1 MLRSLQRKKARTTAE
16 AKLNEAAELTA
27 QNRDRRDPE
36 IERRIL
42 RLRHLAGIEMIK
54 DNGGSPDYPEPAF
67 ESLTG
72 DGLPEVGPGDVTPE
86 LLRAAMLRNGALLIR
101 GLIDREDALRLADKI
116 DRAFEAREAKKAG
129 EAPDPGYYS
138 PFTAEPEFSLVT
150 RGWVTG
156 AQGMWAAD
164 APAVLVDVLDT
175 LERAGL
181 RQLATGY
188 LGERPAISVN
198 KCTLRRVPPD
208 VYDPDAAD
216 GWGVKDGATKK
227 RLSGWH
233 QDGAFLGDVRA
244 LNVWLSLSRCGD
256 VAPGLDIVPRRLD
269 HIIPTGT
276 EGAAFDW
283 SVSQTLAEE
292 AAGDTGIQRP
302 IFEPG
307 DVMLFDE
314 LFLHATAAE
323 PEMTNHRHAVES
335 WFFGPSAFPEDYVPL
350 AY

>member
-1 MLRSLQRKKARTTAE
+1 MLD
-16 AKLNEAAELTA
+16 EAAELTA
-27 QNRDRRDPE
+27 QNREQRNPE
-36 IERRIL
+36 VERRIL
-42 RLRHLAGIEMIK
+42 KLRHLAGIEMIN
-54 DNGGSPDYPEPAF
+54 DGAGPPSYPEPAF
-67 ESLTG
+67 DALAG
-72 DGLPEVGPGDVTPE
+72 DALPEVTPDEVAPE
-86 LLRAAMLRNGALLIR
+86 LLRASVLRHGALLIR
-101 GLIDREDALRLADKI
+101 GLIDPGEATLLADKI
-116 DRAFEAREAKKAG
+116 DRAFEAREARKAG
-129 EAPDPGYYS
+129 DEPDPGYYT
-138 PFTAEPEFSLVT
+138 PFTAEPGFSLVT

-156 AQGMWAAD
+156 ASGMWAAD
-164 APAVLVDVLDT
+164 SPAVLVDVLDA

-181 RQLATGY
+181 RHLATEY

-208 VYDPDAAD
+208 VYDPAAAD
-216 GWGVKDGATKK
+216 GWGVKDGASRK

-256 VAPGLDIVPRRLD
+256 VAPGLDLVPRRID
-269 HIIPTGT
+269 HIVPTGT

-292 AAGDTGIQRP
+292 AAGDAGIQRP

-323 PEMTNHRHAVES
+323 PEMTNNRHAVES

-350 AY
+350 AF

>member
-1 MLRSLQRKKARTTAE
+1 MLD
-16 AKLNEAAELTA
+16 EAAELTV
-27 QNRDRRDPE
+27 QNRAQRDPQV
-36 IERRIL
+36 ERRIL
-42 RLRHLAGIEMIK
+42 RLRHLAGIEMIG
-54 DNGGSPDYPEPAF
+54 NGSGTADYPEPGF
-67 ESLTG
+67 ESLPG
-72 DGLPEVGPGDVTPE
+72 DGLPELSPAEVTPE
-86 LLRAAMLRNGALLIR
+86 LLRAAVLRNGALLIR
-101 GLIDREDALRLADKI
+101 GLIDPAEATRMAEKI
-116 DRAFEAREAKKAG
+116 DLAFEAREAKKAG
-129 EAPDPGYYS
+129 DQPDPGYYT
-138 PFTAEPEFSLVT
+138 PFTAEPGFSLVT

-156 AQGMWAAD
+156 ASGMWAAD
-164 APAVLVDVLDT
+164 SPTVLVDVLDA

-208 VYDPDAAD
+208 VYDPDAAN
-216 GWGVKDGATKK
+216 GSEGHKK

-256 VAPGLDIVPRRLD
+256 VAPGLDLVPRRID
-269 HIIPTGT
+269 HIVPTGT

-283 SVSQTLAEE
+283 SVSQDLAEE
-292 AAGDTGIQRP
+292 AAGDAGIQRP

-323 PEMTNHRHAVES
+323 PEMTNNRHAVES

-350 AY
+350 AF